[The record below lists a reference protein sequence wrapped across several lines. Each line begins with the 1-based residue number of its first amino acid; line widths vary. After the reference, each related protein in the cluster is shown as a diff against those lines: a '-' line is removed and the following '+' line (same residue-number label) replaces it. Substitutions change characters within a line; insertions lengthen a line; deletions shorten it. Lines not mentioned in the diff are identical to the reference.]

1 LADCNS
7 NCEAQCDAVVEAD
20 CNSQCGGCCSG
31 SCESDANFD
40 CSLSCTADLQGGCEV
55 DCQRPE
61 GALFCDGQYLAFDDI
76 PACLA
81 WLAENFE
88 IEVEFK
94 VEIEAEASVSGCS
107 TSGSGS
113 SNMAP
118 VGALGLVALGAA
130 VARRRRKA

>member
-1 LADCNS
+1 
-7 NCEAQCDAVVEAD
+7 
-20 CNSQCGGCCSG
+20 
-31 SCESDANFD
+31 
-40 CSLSCTADLQGGCEV
+40 
-55 DCQRPE
+55 
-61 GALFCDGQYLAFDDI
+61 
-76 PACLA
+76 
-81 WLAENFE
+81 
-88 IEVEFK
+88 